1 MNTLHTKG
9 SRRACLALSLASA
22 GVLAL
27 GCEHTDDRNVATSS
41 PAAAPVSQS
50 MGATNAQPASVDS
63 SVVDRLSNARCDRE
77 QACDNV
83 GDGKRYASRHVC
95 LEQLR
100 GSIANDL
107 NSFQCPHGIDGSA
120 VQQCVWAIGGEECGA
135 HPVEAIT
142 RMDKCRNGAM
152 CIK

>member
-1 MNTLHTKG
+1 ML
-9 SRRACLALSLASA
+9 
-22 GVLAL
+22 VL

-41 PAAAPVSQS
+41 PAAPPASQPL
-50 MGATNAQPASVDS
+50 GATNAQAVGAPVDPG
-63 SVVDRLSNARCDRE
+63 VVDRLASARCDRE

-95 LEQLR
+95 MEQQK

-107 NSFQCPHGIDGSA
+107 NSYQCPRGIDGPA
-120 VQQCVWAIGGEECGA
+120 VQECLSAIAGEECGA

-142 RMDKCRNGAM
+142 RIDRCRNATM
-152 CIK
+152 CMK